1 MTEHDKLL
9 YRYLKKFNDKNKHSE
24 IHHTTIDGVKYFIKV
39 VGKTKKE
46 HMKNEIETLKELS
59 TIFPMYNEYLIA
71 YKEYEDRCAI
81 MLKYIEGED
90 LKNLLDKDCS
100 KNMVLSLYRM
110 LFTKLKIFMI

>member
-1 MTEHDKLL
+1 
-9 YRYLKKFNDKNKHSE
+9 
-24 IHHTTIDGVKYFIKV
+24 
-39 VGKTKKE
+39 
-46 HMKNEIETLKELS
+46 
-59 TIFPMYNEYLIA
+59 MYNEYLIA